1 MAHLNFNRPKG
12 GAAVPEAWLPAT
24 AAATQFAIKVSG
36 REDLAV
42 KVAPGFAKAAGTAMF
57 SPHLAEIEVDADVM
71 LAGIKPEDVL
81 LGDELFRAR
90 ARLFVG
96 ALVHES
102 AHARY
107 TRWVPIDLREEGM
120 PFNPRKIDV
129 LIALE
134 ESRIEKRILA
144 RYPVQREALGAIV
157 FDLLGKDF
165 KVSDD
170 PYGASIAAALVLARV
185 DSKSIT
191 DAEAKPFRAIIGEKL
206 DDATLDTLRGLW
218 REYHA
223 LRFDKW
229 EPLPIETMDDIA
241 TRWIEALGMDAADE
255 GGEGMVCEFAME
267 GGGEGEGEGEGEGS
281 GGGAEGD
288 GDGEGDGGE
297 GEMERKLKDA
307 AAKAKHGKDMDAAE
321 DVGEIKAKR
330 RAEQRA
336 ADKARHDKGKAA
348 AKDAFGT
355 PGNPVKTGRE
365 GGKHGRTM
373 TGGSIVGWRKP
384 TDKERAAGVRLSRTL
399 EKVIYSD
406 RRVAKVKQEAPGG
419 RLHGRG
425 QVQRVAQKAAG
436 QRPTAQGWVVKKRTH
451 VDEPKI
457 RVGVMLDVSGSMNAQ
472 AKIAGSLAYAMGNA
486 VERVGGEFGMTLFGS
501 DVLGLIKPGQKLDVA
516 PEIQAACGWEYFSK
530 AFYALDSEMDLVDG
544 EGLRVLVLLSDGV
557 FVQGSEEAAADAI
570 LPMLASKGVVVIHV
584 DIDGDVISGRYE
596 MYNPRHHNPY
606 QPVTISRRLDPVKAV
621 EIIGEHLLDS
631 IKRYKGIA
639 A

>member
-1 MAHLNFNRPKG
+1 MAHLNFNRPTHG
-12 GAAVPEAWLPAT
+12 PAVPEAWLPAT
-24 AAATQFAIKVSG
+24 AAATQFAIKISG
-36 REDLAV
+36 RDDLAV

-81 LGDELFRAR
+81 LGDDLFRAR

-107 TRWVPIDLREEGM
+107 TRWVPKDLYEEGM
-120 PFNPRKIDV
+120 PFTPRKVDV
-129 LIALE
+129 LVALE

-144 RYPVQREALGAIV
+144 RYAAQREALGAIV

-191 DAEAKPFRAIIGEKL
+191 ADEAKPFREIISEKL
-206 DDATLDTLRGLW
+206 DDATLDVLRGLW

-229 EPLPIETMDDIA
+229 EPMPVEAMDSIA
-241 TRWIEALGMDAADE
+241 TRWIESLGMDAADE

-267 GGGEGEGEGEGEGS
+267 GDGEGEGEGEGEGGGS
-281 GGGAEGD
+281 GEGE
-288 GDGEGDGGE
+288 GEGSGSGEGEGD
-297 GEMERKLKDA
+297 MERKLKDA
-307 AAKAKHGKDMDAAE
+307 AAKAKHSKDMDAAE

-330 RAEQRA
+330 RADQRE
-336 ADKARHDKGKAA
+336 ADKARHDKGKKA

-355 PGNPVKTGRE
+355 PGNPVPTGRE
-365 GGKHGRTM
+365 GGRHGRTM
-373 TGGSIVGWRKP
+373 TGGSTVQWRKP
-384 TDKERAAGVRLSRTL
+384 TDKERAAGVRLSRLL

-436 QRPTAQGWVVKKRTH
+436 QRPTALGWSVKKRTH
-451 VDEPKI
+451 VEEPKI

-486 VERVGGEFGMTLFGS
+486 VERVGGEFGMVLFGS

-516 PEIQAACGWEYFSK
+516 PEISAHCGWEYFSK
-530 AFYALDSEMDLVDG
+530 AFYALDSEMELVDG

-570 LPMLASKGVVVIHV
+570 LPMLAAKGVVIIHV
-584 DIDGDVISGRYE
+584 DIDGEVLSGRYSI
-596 MYNPRHHNPY
+596 YNPRHLNPY
-606 QPVTISRRLDPVKAV
+606 QPVTISRRMDPVKAV
-621 EIIGEHLLDS
+621 NVIGEHLLDS
-631 IKRYKGIA
+631 IKKYKGIA

>member
-1 MAHLNFNRPKG
+1 MAHLNFFRPTHG
-12 GAAVPEAWLPAT
+12 PAVPEAWLPAT

-42 KVAPGFAKAAGTAMF
+42 KVAPGFAAAAGTAMF

-107 TRWVPIDLREEGM
+107 TRWVPIDLRGEDM
-120 PFNPRKIDV
+120 PFNPRKVDV

-134 ESRIEKRILA
+134 ESRIEKRMLN
-144 RYPVQREALGAIV
+144 RYPAQRNALGAIV

-165 KVSDD
+165 KVTDD

-223 LRFDKW
+223 LQFQKW
-229 EPLPIETMDDIA
+229 EPLPIETMDSIA

-267 GGGEGEGEGEGEGS
+267 GGGGEGEGGEGEGAGGSGGEGEGEGEG
-281 GGGAEGD
+281 D
-288 GDGEGDGGE
+288 GD
-297 GEMERKLKDA
+297 MERKLKDA
-307 AAKAKHGKDMDAAE
+307 AAEAKHDKDMDAAE
-321 DVGEIKAKR
+321 DVGKIKAKR

-355 PGNPVKTGRE
+355 AGEPVKTGRE
-365 GGKHGRTM
+365 VGTGRHGHVNV
-373 TGGSIVGWRKP
+373 GGSQVRWRKP
-384 TDKERAAGVRLSRTL
+384 TDKERAAGVRLSRLL

-436 QRPTAQGWVVKKRTH
+436 QRPTALGWSVKKRTH
-451 VDEPKI
+451 VEEPKI
-457 RVGVMLDVSGSMNAQ
+457 RVGVLLDVSGSMNAQ
-472 AKIAGSLAYAMGNA
+472 AAIAGSLAYAMGNA
-486 VERVGGEFGMTLFGS
+486 VERVGGEFGMALFGT

-516 PEIQAACGWEYFSK
+516 PEIQASCGWEYFSK
-530 AFYALDSEMDLVDG
+530 AFYALDSEMELVDG

-557 FVQGSEEAAADAI
+557 FVQSSEEAAADAI
-570 LPMLASKGVVVIHV
+570 LPMLAAKGVVIIHV

-596 MYNPRHHNPY
+596 MYNPRHYNPY
-606 QPVTISRRLDPVKAV
+606 QPVTISRKMDTVKAV
-621 EIIGEHLLDS
+621 NVIGEHLLDS
-631 IKRYKGIA
+631 IKKYKGIA